1 MDFFICGYPCGSTL
15 QIRLQ
20 FSVAVI
26 TVFCRQK
33 WICSQNWSKEGKCP
47 DSHVRDGKAKA
58 EKQDD
63 SLEESPV
70 EEEWEW
76 KSHLPKKELIQTTGN
91 MGDDSAADDREVE
104 RQLKAGLKSGSMWE
118 RGAAFLKWCRKRP
131 LYMCSWKGKQ
141 CLGWAW
147 ANLSENRDWAA
158 RSSPLGWSPA
168 GQQARSRAACT
179 QRGWIPASE
188 QNTLDQ

>member
-1 MDFFICGYPCGSTL
+1 MRFFIHGQPCESTL
-15 QIRLQ
+15 WITLITQ

-47 DSHVRDGKAKA
+47 DSHVRDGKAEA

-63 SLEESPV
+63 LLEESV

-91 MGDDSAADDREVE
+91 TRDDSAADDKKVE
-104 RQLKAGLKSGSMWE
+104 RQVKAGLKSGSM
-118 RGAAFLKWCRKRP
+118 
-131 LYMCSWKGKQ
+131 
-141 CLGWAW
+141 
-147 ANLSENRDWAA
+147 
-158 RSSPLGWSPA
+158 
-168 GQQARSRAACT
+168 
-179 QRGWIPASE
+179 
-188 QNTLDQ
+188 